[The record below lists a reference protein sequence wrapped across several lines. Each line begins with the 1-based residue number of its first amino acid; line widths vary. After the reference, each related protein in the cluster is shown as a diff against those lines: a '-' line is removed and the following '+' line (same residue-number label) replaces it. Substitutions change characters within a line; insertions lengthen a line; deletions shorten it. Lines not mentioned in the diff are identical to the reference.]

1 VLVPII
7 SYDFK
12 RLMNDGMSPIETA
25 GMLGNAYTESAE
37 TFSPSEWQIEV
48 PVPCSW
54 ARDDGTC
61 GIGIFQYTYGGPYD
75 SWVPLS
81 TFAKQH
87 GESPLTTNAQLD
99 FAVYELHTKSWLG
112 YSLLQ
117 QATTPQQAA
126 KIFEANFERP
136 NSLSD
141 EQTRADHAEY
151 IYEHFRNGGSC

>member
-1 VLVPII
+1 
-7 SYDFK
+7 
-12 RLMNDGMSPIETA
+12 MTEIETA
-25 GMLGNAYTESAE
+25 GMLGNAYTESAD
-37 TFSPSEWQIEV
+37 TFSPSKWQDEA
-48 PVPCSW
+48 VPCSW
-54 ARDDGTC
+54 ARDDGSC

-99 FAVYELHTKSWLG
+99 FAVYELHIHSWLG
-112 YSLLQ
+112 YSELQ
-117 QATTPQQAA
+117 QDKTPQDAA
-126 KIFEANFERP
+126 KDFEKYFERP

-141 EQTRADHAEY
+141 EQTRADQAEY